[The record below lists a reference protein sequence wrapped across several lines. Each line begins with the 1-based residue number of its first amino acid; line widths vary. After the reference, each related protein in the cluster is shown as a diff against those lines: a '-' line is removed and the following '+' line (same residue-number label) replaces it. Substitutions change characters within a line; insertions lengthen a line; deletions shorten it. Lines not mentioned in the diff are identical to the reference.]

1 MDRPSFVK
9 THCILELSQKV
20 SLNYTSFI
28 VALNFEKLILHSGGS
43 DNLEYIMLA
52 EINFERLVLMPKVDV
67 ILDEQVYEDVPGFE
81 SLRQDF
87 T

>member
-9 THCILELSQKV
+9 NHWILELSQKV
-20 SLNYTSFI
+20 SYKFFI
-28 VALNFEKLILHSGGS
+28 GALNSKKLILYSGGS

-52 EINFERLVLMPKVDV
+52 EINFERLELMPRVDV
-67 ILDEQVYEDVPGFE
+67 ILDEQAYEDVPGFE
-81 SLRQDF
+81 SLRQAF

>member
-1 MDRPSFVK
+1 
-9 THCILELSQKV
+9 
-20 SLNYTSFI
+20 
-28 VALNFEKLILHSGGS
+28 
-43 DNLEYIMLA
+43 MLT
-52 EINFERLVLMPKVDV
+52 EINFERLELMPKVDV

>member
-1 MDRPSFVK
+1 MVG
-9 THCILELSQKV
+9 
-20 SLNYTSFI
+20 
-28 VALNFEKLILHSGGS
+28 LNFEKLILHSGGS